1 MKSLYTNNA
10 HKAEIMAVYQRKLD
24 SLGIDY
30 QEQALDTQY
39 GKTHVIVTGNP
50 AHPPLVLVHGSNGCA
65 PIALDVFPQLSKHY
79 QVFAVDVIAQPN
91 RSAETR
97 PSMKGN
103 AYGEWL
109 NEVMAKLDL
118 QEVTLAGFSFGGL
131 VIWKT
136 LLVDESRVKQAFLI
150 APAGIVNGNPLK
162 ALWHMFLP
170 MRSYRKKPTPQKLF
184 KVIDALFSERDD
196 FAPVFLSKV
205 FVHFTMDFSPIPTI
219 KAHEAQQIT
228 TPLTIVAAGKDLLFP
243 GEKLLKRAQKIFP
256 SLKESLLLDESRHVQ
271 TKADNAQV
279 EAMICG

>member
-162 ALWHMFLP
+162 ALWYMFLP
-170 MRSYRKKPTPQKLF
+170 MRSYRKKPAPQKLF